1 MFFLN
6 VLEIIFPLRGHSII
20 CEKIDYMPIFHA
32 GSWGPGGPWHLKKW
46 CHKKYFCAE
55 VIFIHKGHFW
65 EMHKE
70 NEAFL

>member
-1 MFFLN
+1 MQ
-6 VLEIIFPLRGHSII
+6 
-20 CEKIDYMPIFHA
+20 
-32 GSWGPGGPWHLKKW
+32 GPGVLVACGTLKNSAT
-46 CHKKYFCAE
+46 KKYFCAE